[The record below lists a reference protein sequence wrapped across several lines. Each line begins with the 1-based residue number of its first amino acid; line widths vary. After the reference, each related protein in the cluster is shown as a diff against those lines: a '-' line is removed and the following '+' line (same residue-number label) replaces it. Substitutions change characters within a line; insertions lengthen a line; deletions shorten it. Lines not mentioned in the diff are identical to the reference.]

1 MKSHEEY
8 MKLAIDV
15 ARETEKRGGVPTG
28 SVIVDKNG
36 EVISEGM
43 SLVTPL
49 GDPTCHGEIMAIREA
64 SEKMGSTNLEG
75 LSLYATLESCGMCMS
90 AALWSNMDAMYFGA
104 YAGDIEGNEYE
115 YSNYSSTKK
124 AKYSQRWDGSNIK
137 VEGGILRG
145 ECAELMRNYKK
156 WQKVSV

>member
-8 MKLAIDV
+8 MRLAIDV
-15 ARETEKRGGVPTG
+15 ARETKRRGGVPTG

-36 EVISEGM
+36 EVVAEGM
-43 SLVTPL
+43 SLVTPS

-64 SEKMGSTNLEG
+64 SKKIGTTNLDG

-90 AALWSNMDAMYFGA
+90 AALWANIDAMYFGA

-115 YSNYSSTKK
+115 YSNYSSVQRALT
-124 AKYSQRWDGSNIK
+124 SQRWDGSNIV
-137 VEGGILRG
+137 VEGGILRT
-145 ECAELMRNYKK
+145 ECADLMKNYKN
-156 WQKVSV
+156 WQEVKI